1 MIFPLSAINRAP
13 SHNFSLISPIWEKGE
28 KVEMTDG
35 RDYLWAVDK
44 VEPVAVS
51 LPPATCRLPVR
62 LPEHLCLVGH
72 RVLLPDG
79 VAEHG
84 AEIRTGGAA
93 DSLYLPITLHKG

>member
-1 MIFPLSAINRAP
+1 M
-13 SHNFSLISPIWEKGE
+13 
-28 KVEMTDG
+28 
-35 RDYLWAVDK
+35 DK

-84 AEIRTGGAA
+84 AEIRTSGAA
-93 DSLYLPITLHKG
+93 DSLYLPITLHKYTRVNWDTWGDLVAWALAVHQVPIIPS